1 MAKREK
7 TDKFLQKKPV
17 KVYEAGEQKRRQ
29 ASHLPVDSDEKADKK
44 AVIAAEKG
52 NSR

>member
-7 TDKFLQKKPV
+7 TDKFLEKKPV
-17 KVYEAGEQKRRQ
+17 KAYQAGEQKKRR
-29 ASHLPVDSDEKADKK
+29 ASHLTVEADEKADKK